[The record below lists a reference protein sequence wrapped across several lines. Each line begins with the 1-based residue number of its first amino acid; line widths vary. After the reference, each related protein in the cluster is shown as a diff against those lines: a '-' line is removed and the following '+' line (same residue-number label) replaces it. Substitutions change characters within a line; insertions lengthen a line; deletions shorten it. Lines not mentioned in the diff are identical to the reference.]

1 MQSASPLSLK
11 FKISAH
17 IAGWLIFFIAPLLF
31 QPGNEIE
38 AYFTDARILWSFVLR
53 NMLLMGLFYFNLL
66 YLTPVV
72 FPTKGIG
79 AFTLSI
85 GTLVVGVSIGYWFI
99 HEGLTGGFGH
109 GFRPTGPPP
118 APPPGD
124 LWYNRPRRPMML
136 AGPYFTSFLITM
148 VVAAASTLIVLWNNW
163 TQARINEQE
172 RTYQKVAAE
181 LSILKLQIS
190 PHFLFNTL
198 NNIRWLVRSK
208 SEHAETAVVKLSHLL
223 RYILYQTDRDHVQLD
238 KEIEHLRDYISL
250 QQMRLTDS
258 NMVEFFSQG
267 DTTAKKIVPLLLIP
281 IVENFFKHGD
291 FEKAGN
297 RIDLIV
303 TDNRLV
309 FKTVNTIVKNSVETE
324 PSESGI
330 GLENVKKRLALHYPD
345 HHYLSYF
352 ENGGLFFVN
361 LEVIL
366 F

>member
-1 MQSASPLSLK
+1 MQGVSPSSLK

-38 AYFTDARILWSFVLR
+38 AYFTDAGILWSFVLR
-53 NMLLMGLFYFNLL
+53 NLLLMGLFYFNLL

-72 FPTKGIG
+72 LPTKGIG
-79 AFTLSI
+79 AFALSI
-85 GTLVVGVSIGYWFI
+85 SFMVVAVSIGYWFI
-99 HEGLTGGFGH
+99 HEGLTGGFDH
-109 GFRPTGPPP
+109 GSRPGPPP

-124 LWYNRPRRPMML
+124 LWYKRPRRPMML
-136 AGPYFTSFLITM
+136 AGPYFTSFLITA

-172 RTYQKVAAE
+172 RTYQKIAAE
-181 LSILKLQIS
+181 LSVLKLQIS

-198 NNIRWLVRSK
+198 NNIRWLVRSR

-223 RYILYQTDRDHVQLD
+223 RYILYQTNRDHVQLD
-238 KEIEHLRDYISL
+238 KEIEHLQDYISL
-250 QQMRLTDS
+250 QQMRLTNS
-258 NMVEFFSQG
+258 NTVAFVSQG
-267 DTTAKKIVPLLLIP
+267 DTMAKKIVPLLLIP

-291 FEKAGN
+291 FDKTGN

-303 TDNRLV
+303 TDNRLI
-309 FKTVNTIVKNSVETE
+309 FKTVNTIVKNSIEPE

-345 HHYLSYF
+345 HHYLNYYES
-352 ENGGLFFVN
+352 EGLFYVN

-366 F
+366 T